1 MDGTGCYWSERKGGP
16 VLVAAGGRT
25 AVTRMAGD
33 VVVLKPDSKAKELFP
48 FTYDAWTGRGLK
60 IRIEDS
66 GVVRAMGEE
75 AVTTDATI
83 TITKQGIVTRLRGS
97 MICGS

>member
-25 AVTRMAGD
+25 AVIRMAGH
-33 VVVLKPDSKAKELFP
+33 VVVLSPDSKAKALFP
-48 FTYDAWTGRGLK
+48 FTYDAWTRPGLK
-60 IRIEDS
+60 IHIEDS
-66 GVVRAMGEE
+66 GIVRAMGYET
-75 AVTTDATI
+75 VITDATI
-83 TITKQGIVTRLRGS
+83 TIESHGIVTRLRGS